1 MTTSTAGQ
9 RSIPSENSLQFL
21 ATGRTESCFAQDF
34 AACRQELKDALSGKR
49 VLVVGGAGSIGS
61 AAVEV
66 LTEFSPKSL
75 HVVDQSENSLV
86 EVVRNLRSRPEGV
99 DVEDLRTLPLDY
111 GTPIMRAFL
120 RANGPYDAVFNFA
133 ALKHVRSEKDPYSL
147 LQMLET
153 NISKQVRFM
162 SWLRDTGFSGRYYCV
177 STDKAANPVSLMG
190 ASKRL
195 MEHVMFSSEA
205 VSGFTATTTSA
216 RFANVAF
223 SNGSLPQA
231 FLMRHRVGQPMAVP
245 AGVRRYFISHREAA
259 EISLLSWLRGSQGN
273 IAIPTFS
280 PEEGLV
286 LLQDVAENTIRHLG
300 FEPRHYDDED
310 KARRCAAADIA
321 AGFYP
326 LLVTPLDTAGEKPYE
341 EFVGDG
347 EKTVDL
353 GLKDVV
359 AVDYLP
365 APTGT
370 LGPMIQYLDRVIRGE
385 EEMPKKEDVVRLVAA
400 CIPQFHH
407 IETGRNLDQRM

>member
-1 MTTSTAGQ
+1 MSTSTVG
-9 RSIPSENSLQFL
+9 RKSIFSEQSLQFL
-21 ATGRTESCFAQDF
+21 ATERSRSCFTEDF
-34 AACRQELKDALSGKR
+34 VARRAELADALTGKR
-49 VLVVGGAGSIGS
+49 VLVIGGAGSIGS
-61 AAVEV
+61 AVVEV
-66 LTEFSPKSL
+66 LTEFNLKAL
-75 HVVDQSENSLV
+75 HIVDQSENSLV

-99 DVEDLRTLPLDY
+99 DVDDLRTLPLDY

-120 RANGPYDAVFNFA
+120 RANTYDAVFNFA

-162 SWLRDTGFSGRYYCV
+162 SWLRDTGFAGRYYCV

-205 VSGFTATTTSA
+205 VADFKATTTSA

-231 FLMRHRVGQPMAVP
+231 FLVRFRLGQPMAVP

-286 LLQDVAENTIRHLG
+286 LLQDVAERTIRHLG
-300 FEPRHYDDED
+300 FTPRHYHDETV
-310 KARRCAAADIA
+310 ARQAAASDIE

-341 EFVGDG
+341 EFVGEG
-347 EKTVDL
+347 EATVDL
-353 GLKDVV
+353 GLKNIV
-359 AVDYLP
+359 AVDYQP

-370 LGPMIQYLDRVIRGE
+370 LRPMIEYLERVMRGQEDSPSKE
-385 EEMPKKEDVVRLVAA
+385 EVVRLVAA

-407 IETGRNLDQRM
+407 VETGRNLDQRM